1 MEPTPRTRSLWNEP
15 GIYGEL
21 EEPKAKIQKN
31 VLLPW
36 QLDAALGQD
45 YTMSK

>member
-31 VLLPW
+31 VLL
-36 QLDAALGQD
+36 DAPLGQD